1 MMRVLITGGHGLIG
15 GRLIRLLSPS
25 HEVWSL
31 VRRQA
36 KVDGAIEIV
45 GDLASPALPAGL
57 PDAADVVIHLA
68 QSRHYRAL
76 PERADDVFAVNVAST
91 ARLLEWARTH
101 GVAQFILA
109 STGAVGQASS
119 AASLYV
125 ASRHCAESLAQT
137 YAPHFN
143 VLVARFFFAYGPEQD
158 QSMLIPRLIGNVR
171 SGGPITLSGE
181 QGLRLNPVHVE
192 DAARALEACVRL
204 RAHGTVDVAGCDVVS
219 LRGLAEQIGQL
230 VGQEPRFLIDAT
242 SPPQDLIGNPTRMR
256 ELCGPH
262 RWSLE
267 SGLRDMVAGAHNA

>member
-1 MMRVLITGGHGLIG
+1 MMRVLITGGNGLIG
-15 GRLIRLLSPS
+15 GRLIRLLSPA
-25 HEVWSL
+25 HEVWSI

-36 KVDGAIEIV
+36 KADGAIEIV
-45 GDLASPALPAGL
+45 GDLSRPFLPPDL
-57 PDAADVVIHLA
+57 PDADVVIHLA
-68 QSRHYRAL
+68 QSRHYRQL

-109 STGAVGQASS
+109 STGAVGLPSTAPSF
-119 AASLYV
+119 YV

-137 YAPHFN
+137 YASHFN

-158 QSMLIPRLIGNVR
+158 QSMLIPRLIASVR
-171 SGGPITLSGE
+171 NGAPITLSGE
-181 QGLRLNPVHVE
+181 QGLRLNPVHVA
-192 DAARALEACVRL
+192 DAARVLEACVRL
-204 RAHGTVDVAGCDVVS
+204 RAKGAVDVAGCDVVS

-230 VGQEPRFLIDAT
+230 VGQQPRFLIDAT
-242 SPPQDLIGNPTRMR
+242 SPPQDLIGDPTMMR

-267 SGLRDMVAGAHNA
+267 SGLRDMIGTQNA